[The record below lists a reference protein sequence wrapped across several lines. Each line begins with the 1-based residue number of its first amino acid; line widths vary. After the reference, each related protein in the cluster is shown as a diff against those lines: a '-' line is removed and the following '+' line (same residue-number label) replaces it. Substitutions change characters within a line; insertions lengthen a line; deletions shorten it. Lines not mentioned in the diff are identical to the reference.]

1 MTPERQATGPG
12 YVFTA
17 KAPHE
22 SRHSYKTVPPEEA
35 MAGNAARASASSS
48 MRTPVKLEHTIRRSR
63 KKSTTQEHLKLKVVK
78 VDPMNPAPPKP
89 VRRKTVK
96 RKPASSTKD
105 GSLAGKKRKRGSG
118 QLAIVP
124 FEETSSALV
133 PIGVKRK
140 RPKLKVIGLTAE
152 TKRAHA
158 ALVEWEKSTSNDF
171 EGFDI
176 GSGPEWDEIR
186 RDYERRADEFIA
198 HMHDLFGTLLLHFL
212 TYYFSYKLDTCSSHY

>member
-1 MTPERQATGPG
+1 MTPEHQATGLG

-17 KAPHE
+17 KPPHE
-22 SRHSYKTVPPEEA
+22 SRHSYKTAPPEEA
-35 MAGNAARASASSS
+35 MAGKTPRASASSSS

-63 KKSTTQEHLKLKVVK
+63 KKSTTQECLKLKVVK

-198 HMHDLFGTLLLHFL
+198 HMEHLFGIFLLHFL
-212 TYYFSYKLDTCSSHY
+212 RIIFPMNSSH